1 MFIKNLESLAKT
13 PLRRD
18 ALLVAEAGLEA
29 ISPKNFLPREVR
41 LVGEVLLVKK
51 DEIDLRKF
59 RRIFIVGI
67 GKAALDSAEYLEK
80 ILGARVSGGA
90 VIDTRSKKLKR
101 IKSFLGTH
109 PLPSA
114 QNAKATAEIM
124 KIARNTKRG
133 DLIIAIIS
141 GGGSSLIFKPKGN
154 SIASARR
161 VFSLLLD
168 SGADIEEINTV
179 RKHISEA
186 HGGNLVRLANP
197 ASVLS
202 LVFSDVPFDNPS
214 LVASGPTFLDTT
226 TKKDAQNILSRYGIN
241 DIRLSETPKDRKIFS
256 KTKNILL
263 LSNADA
269 LKAMEI
275 KAQELGYRTF
285 VGRGFVRGEA
295 SEVGEELLRGLKNDG
310 EMVVYGGETLVRV
323 TNKNGKGGRN
333 MDLVLGGLK
342 YLKKGQVL
350 LSIAS
355 DGVDNIVD
363 AAGAL
368 ADREILRKAT
378 ESGLDPG
385 EFLLTNNSYLF
396 FRRAGGVIKCGKTG
410 SNVSDLMLVAQ
421 KKSQNKKRA
430 KK

>member
-41 LVGEVLLVKK
+41 LVGELLLVKK
-51 DEIDLRKF
+51 ERINLRKY
-59 RRIFIVGI
+59 RRIFVIGI

-80 ILGARVSGGA
+80 ILGPRVSGGA
-90 VIDTRSKKLKR
+90 VIDTRSKKLKK

-124 KIARNTKRG
+124 KIAKNAKKD

-141 GGGSSLIFKPKGN
+141 GGGSSLLFKPKGG
-154 SIASARR
+154 SITAARR
-161 VFSLLLD
+161 VFSQLLD
-168 SGADIEEINTV
+168 SGADIEEMNTV
-179 RKHISEA
+179 RKHISDA

-197 ASVLS
+197 ASVLG
-202 LVFSDVPFDNPS
+202 LVFSDVPFDDPG

-226 TKKDAQNILSRYGIN
+226 TKNDAQKILSRYGIN
-241 DIRLSETPKDRKIFS
+241 NISLSETPKDRRIFS
-256 KTKNILL
+256 RTKNILL

-269 LKAMEI
+269 LRAMER
-275 KAQELGYRTF
+275 KAQSLGYRTF
-285 VGRGFVRGEA
+285 VGQGFVRGEA
-295 SEVGEELLRGLKNDG
+295 SEVGEELLRGLKNNG

-333 MDLVLGGLK
+333 MDVVLGGLSH
-342 YLKKGQVL
+342 LKKDQLL

-368 ADREILRKAT
+368 ADRETLRKAT

-385 EFLLTNNSYLF
+385 EFLLSNNSYSF
-396 FRRAGGVIKCGKTG
+396 FRRVGGAIRCGKTG

-421 KKSQNKKRA
+421 KKSKKS